1 MFMLRPPY
9 MSGASVKIATL
20 VILALALGMSPA
32 RPRPYAF
39 AGGERDF
46 RVEWQQRQAKRGP
59 AIAGYVYNDA
69 GMPASKVRV
78 LVEGLDGTGH
88 RVTATIGYVM
98 GTVPALSRGY
108 FEVRV
113 PSAVSYRVS
122 ISSFEWLK
130 GGGGGGG
137 GM

>member
-1 MFMLRPPY
+1 MLRLPWIK
-9 MSGASVKIATL
+9 SGTFAKIATL
-20 VILALALGMSPA
+20 VILALALGTSQA
-32 RPRPYAF
+32 GHQPYAF
-39 AGGERDF
+39 AEGEHDF
-46 RVEWQQRQAKRGP
+46 RVEWEQRQTRLGP

-69 GMPASKVRV
+69 GMPASKVSV

-88 RVTATIGYVM
+88 PVTATIGYVG
-98 GTVPALSRGY
+98 GTVPALSRAY

-113 PSAVSYRVS
+113 PTAVSYRVS